1 MDLLFSNPAA
11 PKGAFDLE
19 VDIETL
25 DNNGLV
31 SFGKEYA
38 NEREF
43 SIDEMGTLALYTRIS
58 EMQTSDHTV
67 TVDEVREII
76 DEATKRSEKR
86 NVGHFMDVILSK
98 RYDTNDM
105 VVLREKD
112 FLK

>member
-1 MDLLFSNPAA
+1 
-11 PKGAFDLE
+11 
-19 VDIETL
+19 
-25 DNNGLV
+25 
-31 SFGKEYA
+31 
-38 NEREF
+38 
-43 SIDEMGTLALYTRIS
+43 
-58 EMQTSDHTV
+58 MQTSDHTV

-76 DEATKRSEKR
+76 DEAIKRSEKR